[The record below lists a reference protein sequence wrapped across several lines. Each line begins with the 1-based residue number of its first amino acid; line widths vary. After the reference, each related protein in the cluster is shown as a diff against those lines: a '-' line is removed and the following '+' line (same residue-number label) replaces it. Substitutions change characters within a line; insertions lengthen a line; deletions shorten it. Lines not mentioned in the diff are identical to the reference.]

1 MAAQP
6 QLPRGETT
14 PPVNPDPLTGQWE
27 QLRPQLRSWFDRL
40 TEADVGQIG
49 GQKDRLVSLV
59 QQRYG
64 YTRERAQQEV
74 DRRLQEHGQK
84 TSGVTARVTG
94 AAQEAATRV
103 TDTAVTAAA
112 RAQEA
117 AGAAAATV
125 ADTAAGMA
133 AAVQDRGVQGLS
145 EDLTGLIRRYPVPA
159 LLIGLGL
166 GYVLGRSFRTGR
178 TARGRHGP

>member
-1 MAAQP
+1 MATPP
-6 QLPRGETT
+6 QHPGGETT
-14 PPVNPDPLTGQWE
+14 PPAHPDPLTGQWE

-84 TSGVTARVTG
+84 PSGVRARVTG
-94 AAQEAATRV
+94 AAQEAASRV
-103 TDTAVTAAA
+103 TETAATAAA
-112 RAQEA
+112 RAQEVAGA
-117 AGAAAATV
+117 AGAAVT
-125 ADTAAGMA
+125 DTAAGA
-133 AAVQDRGVQGLS
+133 GTYLQDRGVEGLS
-145 EDLTGLIRRYPVPA
+145 EDLTGLIRRHPVPA
-159 LLIGLGL
+159 LLIGLGI
-166 GYVLGRSFRTGR
+166 GYVLGRSFGTGR
-178 TARGRHGP
+178 TA

>member
-6 QLPRGETT
+6 QHPRGET
-14 PPVNPDPLTGQWE
+14 PPPAHPDPLTGQWE

-74 DRRLQEHGQK
+74 DRRLQEHGEQ
-84 TSGVTARVTG
+84 TLGVTAGVTG
-94 AAQEAATRV
+94 AAQEVASRV
-103 TDTAVTAAA
+103 TATAGTAAA
-112 RAQEA
+112 RAQEV
-117 AGAAAATV
+117 AGAAATTV
-125 ADTAAGMA
+125 TDTAAEAGTYL
-133 AAVQDRGVQGLS
+133 QDRGVEGLS
-145 EDLTGLIRRYPVPA
+145 EDLTGLIRRHPVPA
-159 LLIGLGL
+159 LLIGLGI
-166 GYVLGRSFRTGR
+166 GYVLGRSFGTGR
-178 TARGRHGP
+178 TA

>member
-1 MAAQP
+1 MATLP
-6 QLPRGETT
+6 QHPRGET
-14 PPVNPDPLTGQWE
+14 PPPAHPDPLAGQWE

-40 TEADVGQIG
+40 TEADLGQIG
-49 GQKDRLVSLV
+49 GQQDRLVSLV

-84 TSGVTARVTG
+84 PSGVTARMTG
-94 AAQEAATRV
+94 AAQEAASRV
-103 TDTAVTAAA
+103 TETAGTAAA
-112 RAQEA
+112 RTQEA

-125 ADTAAGMA
+125 TDTAAGMA

-159 LLIGLGL
+159 LLIGLGI
-166 GYVLGRSFRTGR
+166 GYVLGRSFGTGR
-178 TARGRHGP
+178 TA

>member
-1 MAAQP
+1 MATPP
-6 QLPRGETT
+6 QHPGGETT
-14 PPVNPDPLTGQWE
+14 PPAHPDPFTGQWE

-84 TSGVTARVTG
+84 PSGVTARVTG
-94 AAQEAATRV
+94 AAQEAASRV
-103 TDTAVTAAA
+103 TETAATAAA
-112 RAQEA
+112 RAQEVAGA
-117 AGAAAATV
+117 AGAAVT
-125 ADTAAGMA
+125 DTAAGA
-133 AAVQDRGVQGLS
+133 GTYLQDRGVEGLS
-145 EDLTGLIRRYPVPA
+145 EDLTGLIRRHPVPA
-159 LLIGLGL
+159 LLIGLGI
-166 GYVLGRSFRTGR
+166 GYVLGRSFGSGR
-178 TARGRHGP
+178 TA

>member
-1 MAAQP
+1 MATPP
-6 QLPRGETT
+6 QHPGGETT
-14 PPVNPDPLTGQWE
+14 PPAHPDPLTGQWE

-84 TSGVTARVTG
+84 PSGVTARVTG
-94 AAQEAATRV
+94 AAQEAASRVTETAATAAAV
-103 TDTAVTAAA
+103 TDTA
-112 RAQEA
+112 
-117 AGAAAATV
+117 AGAGTYL
-125 ADTAAGMA
+125 
-133 AAVQDRGVQGLS
+133 QDRGVEGLS
-145 EDLTGLIRRYPVPA
+145 EDLTGLIRRHPVPA
-159 LLIGLGL
+159 LLIGLGI
-166 GYVLGRSFRTGR
+166 GYVLGRSFGTGR
-178 TARGRHGP
+178 TA

>member
-1 MAAQP
+1 MATEP
-6 QLPRGETT
+6 QHPRGETT
-14 PPVNPDPLTGQWE
+14 PPTNLDPLTGQWE

-64 YTRERAQQEV
+64 YSRERAQQEV

-84 TSGVTARVTG
+84 TSGVTTRVTG
-94 AAQEAATRV
+94 AAQEAASRV
-103 TDTAVTAAA
+103 TETAGTAAA

-117 AGAAAATV
+117 AGATAATV
-125 ADTAAGMA
+125 ADTAAGA
-133 AAVQDRGVQGLS
+133 GTYLQDRGVEGLS

-159 LLIGLGL
+159 LLIGLGI
-166 GYVLGRSFRTGR
+166 GYVLGRSFGTGR
-178 TARGRHGP
+178 TA

>member
-1 MAAQP
+1 MATPP
-6 QLPRGETT
+6 QHPRGETT
-14 PPVNPDPLTGQWE
+14 PPAHPDPFTGQWE

-64 YTRERAQQEV
+64 YSRERAQQEV

-84 TSGVTARVTG
+84 PSGVTARVTG
-94 AAQEAATRV
+94 AAQEAASRV
-103 TDTAVTAAA
+103 TETAGTAAA

-117 AGAAAATV
+117 AGAAATAVT
-125 ADTAAGMA
+125 DTAAGMA

-159 LLIGLGL
+159 LLIGLGI
-166 GYVLGRSFRTGR
+166 GYVLGRSFGNGQ
-178 TARGRHGP
+178 TA